1 MKHTLLLLCLP
12 LALAAVEEKE
22 TIRQSYPAATLLE
35 IRNINGSVRVIGS
48 ARSDFQVTIQ
58 KRIEGKSASDVDLA
72 KREVRIDVDSSTSRL
87 KLCVAGPWSNCA
99 DDRKG
104 SGCRGDCSRDYS
116 VRFDFEIE
124 APASIAAELRSVNGG
139 VTARGLNGAVSART
153 VNGGITLE
161 DVGAAGTAHTVNGGI
176 KVSVTK
182 SPSETL
188 DAKTVN
194 GGIEVAFPRNLNA
207 KLRFKTLHGDV
218 FTNFPA
224 TAMPNMP
231 MQSEEKNGRRVYR
244 SDRSFA
250 VQVGAG
256 GPEHRFETLNG
267 AIQISE
273 R

>member
-1 MKHTLLLLCLP
+1 MKYTLLLLCLP
-12 LALAAVEEKE
+12 LALAAIEEKE
-22 TIRQSYPAATLLE
+22 TIRQSYPAASRLE

-72 KREVRIDVDSSTSRL
+72 KREVRLDVDTTGSRL
-87 KLCVAGPWSNCA
+87 KLCVAGPWSDCA
-99 DDRKG
+99 GDHKG
-104 SGCRGDCSRDYS
+104 DGCKSDCRRDYS

-124 APASIAAELRSVNGG
+124 APAAIAAELRTVNGG
-139 VTARGLNGAVSART
+139 VTARSLNGAVNART

-161 DVGAAGTAHTVNGGI
+161 EVGAAGTAHTVNGGI
-176 KVSVTK
+176 KVSVTQ
-182 SPSETL
+182 SPTEAF

-194 GGIEVAFPRNLNA
+194 GGIDVAFPRNLNGR
-207 KLRFKTLHGDV
+207 LRFKTMHGDV

-224 TAMPNMP
+224 TAMPSQP
-231 MQSEEKNGRRVYR
+231 VESEEKNGRRVYR

-267 AIQISE
+267 TIQISE